1 VPNVYLNLV
10 SLAMIHVACFVI
22 DFFHDASNGSVV
34 EPDVFLMIGKHL
46 YLQRYKKGKQE
57 PLNGKV

>member
-22 DFFHDASNGSVV
+22 DFFYSSNGSIV
-34 EPDVFLMIGKHL
+34 EQDVFLMLGKHL
-46 YLQRYKKGKQE
+46 YQQRYKQGKLE
-57 PLNGKV
+57 LLNGKV